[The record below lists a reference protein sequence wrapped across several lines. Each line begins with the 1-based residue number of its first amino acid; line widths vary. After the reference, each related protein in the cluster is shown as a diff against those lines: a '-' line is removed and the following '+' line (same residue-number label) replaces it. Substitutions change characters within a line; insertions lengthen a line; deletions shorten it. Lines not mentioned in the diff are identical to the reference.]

1 MEIDTS
7 DERQVEYLEIPIKSK
22 NDLMEYRVIKLRNG
36 LTAMLISDN
45 ENKDENDSDENN
57 EEDNGPSVVKR
68 VKKDELMIE
77 CCLDVGVGRFSETE
91 IPDLSHFVEYMVSR
105 GSEKYE
111 HENDFIDFINEH
123 GGCTNSVTDYEH
135 TTFYFALGGIQKD
148 QLLSAL
154 DRFTHFFIKPLMKKD
169 VIKRMIETLRHEL
182 QSSLTYDIPRKNRI
196 LTSTVP
202 VGHPVN
208 KFSWSYTVIMSNNVD
223 DNKIDK
229 LYDELHKFR
238 ERHYSAHRMKLVIQ
252 ASLSLNALEK
262 YVTKFFANIPSNW
275 LPPDDFTKFKDNI
288 PFNTPAFQKK
298 MYKIRSVKDINQLHI
313 TWAMPSLL
321 HLYKSKPNNYILWII
336 KHKGEGS
343 LIDYLRK
350 KHWSFDFLRDN
361 PEDDFE
367 QNSLYTLF
375 NFILDL
381 SHEGLQHVPE
391 VLDAIFSF
399 INLLKRE
406 GPQKRIYDEIYKIT
420 ENNFRLLGNNDYV
433 DCLCK
438 NMHLYPPRDYITG
451 RYNFFEYDPEAIQK
465 CLDYLIPETVNIM
478 IFNKN
483 FHRFGLNKIDL
494 WTNTLYTDGKISQKW
509 IERWKSIEPLP
520 NFYLPLSNTLAA
532 SNVSLLSIPVNS
544 KYPIKI
550 ADTHLMQIW
559 HCQKFSWPK
568 CYINF
573 QFIAYPPNFQSPKI
587 EAFIEMYCNVLKQI
601 LTVELFPSVK
611 VEIEYD
617 ISVSETSIIIE
628 INGFKEKLF
637 KFLPII
643 ASYMMYYSTIVSK
656 HLFELV
662 KAQQL
667 ERYYNKFMKPEKLI
681 KSVKLWILKE
691 SIHYT
696 HIDTYIALRDINFEE
711 FQKFVKSFSNHLYIQ
726 CLVQGDMTKNL
737 AIEVLQNYME
747 KIKCSPL
754 ILNTIFKAKITQ
766 IPLGTSYCK
775 LKNMNKTDMNSVI
788 TNYYQAG
795 IASIESSMLIDL
807 IIIIMQKLLTNQ
819 LCIREQL
826 SNKVFCDRQDHND
839 ILGLSIT
846 VHIEAHKYTTEHVD
860 QRIEEFLKSF
870 SKMLQVFPQEEL
882 NIIKETLIIRKLKQC
897 SNGFLKNEID
907 RNWNEIMKRQYMF
920 DRFEKEAHAIKNIKI
935 KELREWFRR
944 TLNGDDFRKLS
955 LHVVGTD
962 PKEIEAND
970 TAVDYNKEHFVLQ
983 YITDNQQRNETKDYH
998 ITNIEHYKAELFI
1011 YSCVEQMK
1019 NLD

>member
-1 MEIDTS
+1 MCI
-7 DERQVEYLEIPIKSK
+7 YKFF
-22 NDLMEYRVIKLRNG
+22 
-36 LTAMLISDN
+36 LTQ
-45 ENKDENDSDENN
+45 
-57 EEDNGPSVVKR
+57 
-68 VKKDELMIE
+68 IE
-77 CCLDVGVGRFSETE
+77 CGLDVGVGRFSETE

-182 QSSLTYDIPRKNRI
+182 QSSLTYDISRKNRI
-196 LTSTVP
+196 MISTVP

-252 ASLSLNALEK
+252 ASLPLNALEK
-262 YVTKFFANIPSNW
+262 YVKKFFANIPSNW

-298 MYKIRSVKDINQLHI
+298 VYKIRSVKDINQLHI

-350 KHWSFDFLRDN
+350 KHWSFDFLHNN

-381 SHEGLQHVPE
+381 SHEGLQHVSE

-399 INLLKRE
+399 INLIKRE

-438 NMHLYPPRDYITG
+438 NMHLYPSRDYITG

-465 CLDYLIPETVNIM
+465 CLDYLVPETVNIM

-494 WTNTLYTDGKISQKW
+494 WTNTLYKDGEISQKW

-520 NFYLPLSNTLAA
+520 NFHLPLSNTLVT
-532 SNVSLLSIPVNS
+532 SDVSLLSIPVMAP

-550 ADTHLMQIW
+550 ADTHLTQIW
-559 HCQKFSWPK
+559 HYQKFSWPK

-573 QFIAYPPNFQSPKI
+573 QFIAYPPEFQSPKT
-587 EAFIEMYCNVLKQI
+587 EAFIEMYCNILKQI
-601 LTVELFPSVK
+601 LRKELFPSVK
-611 VEIEYD
+611 AEIEYD
-617 ISVSETSIIIE
+617 ITVSETSIIIE
-628 INGFKEKLF
+628 MNGFKEKLL

-711 FQKFVKSFSNHLYIQ
+711 FQKFVRSFSNHLYIQ

-754 ILNTIFKAKITQ
+754 IFNTISKAKIIQ

-795 IASIESSMLIDL
+795 IASIELSMLIDL

-846 VHIEAHKYTTEHVD
+846 VHIEAHTYTTEYVD

-870 SKMLQVFPQEEL
+870 SKMLEVFSQEEL

-897 SNGFLKNEID
+897 TNGFLKNEVD

-935 KELREWFRR
+935 KELREWFRC

-962 PKEIEAND
+962 PKEIEAN
-970 TAVDYNKEHFVLQ
+970 VDYNKEHFVLQ
-983 YITDNQQRNETKDYH
+983 YITDSQQHNETKDYH

-1011 YSCVEQMK
+1011 YSCVDQIR